1 MTCTTKLFSSD
12 NADFITKNSHM
23 RPALSLS
30 TITLLTIPPILWA
43 TNAIIGRLIYQAI
56 PATTLNFLRWAL
68 AFLFLLPLAYPIF
81 KSGSGL
87 WRDAKFYLMLGLLG
101 IGLYNAL
108 QYLALQSSTPINVT
122 LVASGMPV
130 WMLLVGATFFGATI
144 NKKQIAG
151 ALLSVLGVV
160 LVLSRGS
167 LQQLLAFQLVPGDL
181 LMIAATIAWSFYSW
195 LLNDKTR
202 QTDMRQH
209 WAYFLLAQISYGLIW
224 SALFAAIEW
233 AMIDYHINWSWTLIA
248 AICFVAIGP
257 AIIAFR
263 CWGAG
268 VQRAGP
274 NVAGFFVNLTPL
286 FTALLSSA
294 ILGELPHWYHILAF
308 ALIVAGIVISSHQ
321 QNKSSLQST
330 SS

>member
-1 MTCTTKLFSSD
+1 MRQKLT
-12 NADFITKNSHM
+12 A
-23 RPALSLS
+23 S
-30 TITLLTIPPILWA
+30 TIALLSIPPLLWA
-43 TNAIIGRLIYQAI
+43 GNAIIGRLINQAI
-56 PATTLNFLRWAL
+56 PPMTLNFVRWSL
-68 AFLFLLPLAYPIF
+68 AFLLLLPFAYTIF
-81 KSGSGL
+81 KPGSGL
-87 WRDAKFYLMLGLLG
+87 WRDARHYLLLGLLG

-108 QYLALQSSTPINVT
+108 QYLALQSSSPINVT

-130 WMLLVGATFFGATI
+130 WMLLVGTLFFGAQI
-144 NKKQIAG
+144 SRQQIAG
-151 ALLSVLGVV
+151 ALLSISGVL

-167 LQQLLAFQLVPGDL
+167 LDQLLRFHLVAGDL

-195 LLNDKTR
+195 LLNDQSRLTA
-202 QTDMRQH
+202 MRQR
-209 WAYFLLAQISYGLIW
+209 WAHFLLAQISFGLIW
-224 SALFAAIEW
+224 SAFFAAGEW
-233 AMIDYHINWSWTLIA
+233 AVTGIHIDWSWHLIA

-286 FTALLSSA
+286 FTAILSSA

-308 ALIVAGIVISSHQ
+308 ALIVAGIVISSHHRS
-321 QNKSSLQST
+321 KS
-330 SS
+330 